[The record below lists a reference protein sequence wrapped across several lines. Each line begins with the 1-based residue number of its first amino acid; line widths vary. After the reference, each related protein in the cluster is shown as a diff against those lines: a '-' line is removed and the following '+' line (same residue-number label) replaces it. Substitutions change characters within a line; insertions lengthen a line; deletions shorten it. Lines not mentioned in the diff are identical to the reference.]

1 MDGITRR
8 RLLETGAAA
17 SAGVALGPLSAAA
30 KPKKRFKRKADVA
43 IVGAGLAGLT
53 AALELEAAGHS
64 VIVLEARDRVGGRVV
79 NAKIGD
85 GAITERGGTF
95 IGPTQDRLA
104 AMAQRLGVGTFPVY
118 NEGETLYITAD
129 KRLSYSDTGVT
140 GTAPPD
146 PLILPDLALVIGDLN
161 QRSTAVPVDAP
172 WTAANAA
179 ALDAQTLASY
189 IATNSLTQAFR
200 DLVPIAT
207 RAILGAEPSQ
217 VSLLYLLFY
226 IAASGNESN
235 VGTFERNF
243 NTRGGGQENRF
254 VGGSGRIPNLM
265 AKQLG
270 RVIRLDTPVKR
281 ITQTK
286 HGVVVRSRHVDVVA
300 KRVIVAMPPALTGL
314 IRYEPGLPAD
324 RRAFVAG
331 APQGT
336 LTKVAA
342 VYDKPF
348 WRDAGLT
355 GQVLT
360 TKGPVS
366 VTFDDSPE
374 DGSKGVVFGF
384 VGGQEGEAFATRSER
399 DRRAAVL
406 ANFVDFFGPQAAN
419 PVRYLETNWRKDRWS
434 RGCPVMIPTPGTLS
448 AHGPA
453 LRAPIGHIHWAGS
466 ETSTYWAGY
475 MDGAVRSGERA
486 ATEVAAE
493 L

>member
-281 ITQTK
+281 ITQSEARR
-286 HGVVVRSRHVDVVA
+286 GR
-300 KRVIVAMPPALTGL
+300 ALA
-314 IRYEPGLPAD
+314 P
-324 RRAFVAG
+324 RRRG
-331 APQGT
+331 
-336 LTKVAA
+336 
-342 VYDKPF
+342 
-348 WRDAGLT
+348 R
-355 GQVLT
+355 
-360 TKGPVS
+360 
-366 VTFDDSPE
+366 
-374 DGSKGVVFGF
+374 
-384 VGGQEGEAFATRSER
+384 EAR
-399 DRRAAVL
+399 DRRDAPGADRLDPLRARPAGRPPRVRRGGAPGDAHQGCGRLRQAVL
-406 ANFVDFFGPQAAN
+406 A
-419 PVRYLETNWRKDRWS
+419 
-434 RGCPVMIPTPGTLS
+434 
-448 AHGPA
+448 
-453 LRAPIGHIHWAGS
+453 
-466 ETSTYWAGY
+466 
-475 MDGAVRSGERA
+475 
-486 ATEVAAE
+486 
-493 L
+493 